1 MVVVQSKIKKMTYA
15 EFRYLEIPDGDTS
28 IYELIN
34 GIIMRR
40 SSPHSEHQI
49 AQSNIFLSMGS
60 FVRDN
65 SLGRVLA
72 APLDVVFSDNN
83 SVQPDLLF
91 IKKDSEKIIE
101 RGGPVWGCSPNLI
114 VEIISKGTAQHD
126 RKTKKKLYEKFGVKE
141 YWIVDPKSETV
152 EVFVLENSQYVDF
165 DFAEVGVKNSIKS
178 QVLTNFEL
186 DIAPVFE

>member
-1 MVVVQSKIKKMTYA
+1 MVVVQSDVKKMTYA

-34 GIIMRR
+34 GIITRR

-49 AQSNIFLSMGS
+49 AQSNIFLSIGS

-72 APLDVVFSDNN
+72 APLDVVFSDND
-83 SVQPDLLF
+83 SAQPDLLF
-91 IKKDSEKIIE
+91 IRKDREKIIE
-101 RGGPVWGCSPNLI
+101 RGGPVWGSPDLI

-152 EVFVLENSQYVDF
+152 EVFVLENNNYVDF

-178 QVLTNFEL
+178 QVLTDFEL
-186 DIAPVFE
+186 DIATVFE

>member
-1 MVVVQSKIKKMTYA
+1 MIAVQSEIEKMTYA
-15 EFRYLEIPDGDTS
+15 EFRYWEIPDGDNT
-28 IYELIN
+28 IYELIS

-65 SLGRVLA
+65 SLGRVIA
-72 APLDVVFSDNN
+72 APLDVVFSDDN

-91 IKKDSEKIIE
+91 IQKDREKIIE
-101 RGGPVWGCSPNLI
+101 RGGPVWGSPDLI

-141 YWIVDPKSETV
+141 YWIVDPKSETI

-178 QVLTNFEL
+178 QVLTDFEL
-186 DIAPVFE
+186 DIATVFE